1 MTLKSTLQE
10 RSRQIKACIHPK
22 FYQTQGKLKSQSFLR
37 EDSAIILQQ
46 TNKVLLRS
54 LQKVENKYFITGQ
67 GNCKSRNHGTN
78 LKCSVLTLI
87 RWMRSKIADMHIER
101 WLKTNKLGWLL
112 FLSQV
117 ERNLEFR
124 VNCGMTQCWIW
135 NQWRILQGSQ
145 LLLNWGSLNH

>member
-1 MTLKSTLQE
+1 MTLRSTLQE
-10 RSRQIKACIHPK
+10 RSRPIEVYILPK

-37 EDSAIILQQ
+37 GDSATILQQ
-46 TNKVLLRS
+46 TNKVLWRN
-54 LQKVENKYFITGQ
+54 LQKVENKYFIKTGQ
-67 GNCKSRNHGTN
+67 GNCKSRSSETN
-78 LKCSVLTLI
+78 LKCSALTLI

-101 WLKTNKLGWLL
+101 WLKTSKLVWLQ

-124 VNCGMTQCWIW
+124 VNCGMTQWWIW
-135 NQWRILQGSQ
+135 NPWKILQGR